1 MDRTHSAPEEG
12 AYPNAKHPHVR
23 NKLGQAIRSQY
34 ELAGPLPD
42 RLYLL
47 VKEFERRFDES
58 CTQTRRGA
66 REPPGSAGHRPH
78 GRPDAS
84 QDS

>member
-23 NKLGQAIRSQY
+23 NKLGEAIRSQY

-42 RLYLL
+42 RLYRL
-47 VKEFERRFDES
+47 VKEFERRFDAA
-58 CTQTRRGA
+58 RKPRGW
-66 REPPGSAGHRPH
+66 AGHRPH
-78 GRPDAS
+78 GRPHAS